1 MTEVHESQ
9 RLLFEVEV
17 GVTALLE
24 GYSISLQRRRQNFE
38 RGYGSKREGVGTGKR
53 KRSFPVV

>member
-38 RGYGSKREGVGTGKR
+38 RGYGS
-53 KRSFPVV
+53 